1 MLADN
6 NGGRA
11 AGVASVLRIGVDVG
25 GTNTDAVLMDGQR
38 LIAFHKHPTTPN
50 VSDGI
55 VGAIR
60 AILTG
65 SGPDLD
71 RSPRNVAA
79 VMIGTTHF
87 TNAFV
92 ERRNLSPVGVMRIA
106 LPAARGVPP
115 LADWPQD
122 LVTAI
127 GRNVHCI
134 RGGYHFDGRIN
145 SPLDESAVA
154 DAARH
159 MKAKGLECA
168 AVCGLFSPVNAAMEE
183 RAAEIIAQEAPG
195 IAVTRSSQIGRIGL
209 LERENAAIMNASL
222 SGMAGEVV
230 AAFAAALRSL
240 GIEAPF
246 FISQNDGTLMS
257 AERVARYPVLTFA
270 SGPTNSMRGAAY
282 LSGQSDALI
291 ADIGGTTTDIGMLTG
306 GFPRESAM
314 TSDIGGV
321 RTNFRMPDLLSI
333 GLGGGSLVR
342 AEEGA
347 LRVGPKSV
355 GYRLPQQAQVF
366 GGDTLTASD
375 IAVAAGYARMGDPRR
390 LVGLDPHLVAAGVAE
405 IHRLLAEGL
414 DRMKTSAASV
424 PLVLVGG
431 GSVLIHR
438 DLPGVSEVI
447 VPPAAGVAN
456 AIGASIAQAGGEVD
470 RVYSYE
476 QMGREGA
483 IALATEEAR
492 RAAIEAGATAASLR
506 VVDVEELPLAYVP
519 GGAVR
524 LRVKVTG
531 ELAFTGAREPLEGR
545 AGT

>member
-1 MLADN
+1 M
-6 NGGRA
+6 
-11 AGVASVLRIGVDVG
+11 LRIGVDVG

-38 LIAFHKHPTTPN
+38 LIAFHKHPTTSN

-71 RSPRNVAA
+71 RSPHNVAA

-115 LADWPQD
+115 LTDWPQD

-134 RGGYHFDGRIN
+134 RGGYHFDGRVN

-154 DAARH
+154 AAARH
-159 MKAKGLECA
+159 MTAQGLECA

-222 SGMAGEVV
+222 SRMAGEVV

-282 LSGQSDALI
+282 LSGLSDALI

-342 AEEGA
+342 PEAGA

-355 GYRLPQQAQVF
+355 GYRLPQQARAF

-375 IAVAAGYARMGDPRR
+375 IAVAAGYARMGDPAR
-390 LVGLDPHLVAAGVAE
+390 LAQLDPHLVAAGVAE

-483 IALATEEAR
+483 IAAATEEAR
-492 RAAIEAGATAASLR
+492 RVAIEAGATAASLR

-531 ELAFTGAREPLEGR
+531 ELALTGVREPPEGR
-545 AGT
+545 VGT